1 MGGLVSMPQ
10 TLRLDKREKGPW
22 TNFEIYLLKPENVH
36 VGWIEWIDI
45 RSFRLKKNPFSNHP
59 MSPYTYLIPDEV
71 HIPIEEGLIRV
82 LVEKIERN
90 IKIPR
95 KKTYGSYTG
104 EFCIVDGYEP
114 LKPDE
119 LPKPHLE
126 LDGFLH
132 RLTDNWHGE
141 ESPLFSTEIAIN
153 VLSCPKSSY
162 GIGGIGA
169 QSLAPLGSTRDLV
182 HLNTSL
188 RWLLPSDFLKQNK
201 AYMYKPIRTPD
212 DAKSAN
218 RAYTRMI
225 SEELSFN
232 YLFTLSPEAERL
244 MMPTQIPVIIP
255 DVQYT
260 KRQWGLDRDVF
271 DYEMSAMLIH
281 PHIEQSTQ
289 VRLAKIV
296 QQTGET
302 LLRKSDMQLPLDNTG
317 LLRLANSWARLHF
330 KQTITEDDFTHMKND
345 VEGIFSEY
353 FDFIE
358 DAKETGRTS
367 HHPLTQM
374 PTRFNLTTDANKIL
388 KHIKRISRETGLE
401 RLPLAE
407 LRRGIPTSDISDYDL
422 DRGLMEL
429 AASNLL
435 LQFKN
440 FTEFELV

>member
-1 MGGLVSMPQ
+1 MACV
-10 TLRLDKREKGPW
+10 LRLDRRDKGPW
-22 TNFEIYLLKPENVH
+22 TNFEVFLLKKQNQH
-36 VGWIEWIDI
+36 VGWVHWIDNT
-45 RSFRLKKNPFSNHP
+45 SFELWKNP
-59 MSPYTYLIPDEV
+59 YIPNPKSQYVYILPEDMK
-71 HIPIEEGLIRV
+71 IPQEEGLIR
-82 LVEKIERN
+82 IEPESIAKN
-90 IKIPR
+90 FKLPR
-95 KKTYGSYTG
+95 KKLYAQYTEQQCYVG
-104 EFCIVDGYEP
+104 GYQP
-114 LKPDE
+114 LRPEE
-119 LPKPHLE
+119 LPKPHLD
-126 LDGFLH
+126 LDGFLY

-188 RWLLPSDFLKQNK
+188 RWLLPDDFLKQNK

-218 RAYTRMI
+218 RAYTRMN
-225 SEELSFN
+225 SDELSFN
-232 YLFTLSPEAERL
+232 YLFNLSPEAERM

-255 DVQYT
+255 DVHYS

-281 PHIEQSTQ
+281 PHIEEQTPE
-289 VRLAKIV
+289 RLKDII
-296 QQTGET
+296 QRIGKT

-330 KQTITEDDFTHMKND
+330 KQTITEDDFTHMKHD

-358 DAKETGRTS
+358 DAKETGRTT

-374 PTRFNLTTDANKIL
+374 PTRFNLTADANKIL

-407 LRRGIPTSDISDYDL
+407 LRYGIPTSDISDYDL
-422 DRGLMEL
+422 DKGLMEL

-440 FTEFELV
+440 FTEFMLV